1 MSSPPLLSRRHG
13 CVINEILKIIQLQR
27 SLHTVSYRGCLSR
40 VRSDPPVLAGVKL
53 SNVPVPLELYDF
65 LIGELSPRDLKE
77 LSLIGMTLSHV
88 PVPLEFYELLTGELS
103 PCYLKE

>member
-1 MSSPPLLSRRHG
+1 M
-13 CVINEILKIIQLQR
+13 
-27 SLHTVSYRGCLSR
+27 
-40 VRSDPPVLAGVKL
+40 RSDPPVLAGVKL
-53 SNVPVPLELYDF
+53 SNVPVPLKLYDL

-103 PCYLKE
+103 PCYLKEKADPD